1 MKIIITINIAG
12 CNLRMENFMIK
23 TSLIEKMKNNLGINI
38 SSVLLPVKDT
48 DMQRWAV
55 VACDQYTSE
64 PEYWKD
70 ANNFVG
76 ESPSTLRLIF
86 PEAYLESETND
97 QKSARIKSIND
108 NMTTYLNNNL
118 LYEHNNSIILV
129 ERTFE
134 SGLKRHGLML
144 AIDLERYD
152 FSKGSQSLI
161 RATEGTIIDRLPPRI
176 RIRENAELE
185 LPHIM
190 VLIDD
195 AEKTVIEPLVEKADT
210 LTQVYSF
217 DLMKQS
223 GSIKGWKISD
233 ENYIENMVNA
243 LIKLADK
250 ENFKSRYKLNDDK
263 LDVLLFAVG
272 DGNHSLATAK
282 ACWENLKKTLTTEE
296 LQNHPARYAL
306 VEIVNVHDSG
316 LVFEPIHRV
325 VFNVDSRNLIDSFI
339 TYYKNQ
345 GCNAHVV
352 FGSEKPST
360 SGHTIKFVT
369 DSQCGYLVV
378 ENPVYNLDVGTLQSF
393 LDYYKNNNAQ
403 AVIDYV
409 HGEDVTEKLGKQPGN
424 IGFFLSNMDKNELF
438 KTVILDGALPRK
450 TFSMGEA
457 SEKRF
462 YLEARKIK

>member
-1 MKIIITINIAG
+1 
-12 CNLRMENFMIK
+12 MIK
-23 TSLIEKMKNNLGINI
+23 TSLIEKMKNNLGIDI
-38 SSVLLPVKDT
+38 SSVLLPVNDI
-48 DMQRWAV
+48 DMQRWTV

-64 PEYWKD
+64 PEYWND
-70 ANNFVG
+70 VDNFVG

-86 PEAYLESETND
+86 PEAFLESETEEEKTD
-97 QKSARIKSIND
+97 RINRIND
-108 NMTTYLNNNL
+108 SMTSYLDNNL
-118 LYEHNNSIILV
+118 LNEHKNSIILV
-129 ERTFE
+129 ERTFG
-134 SGLKRHGLML
+134 SGVKRNGLMM

-176 RIRENAELE
+176 RIRENAQLE
-185 LPHIM
+185 IPHIM

-195 AEKTVIEPLVEKADT
+195 ADKTVIEPLTAKTNSFEK
-210 LTQVYSF
+210 VYSF

-223 GSIKGWKISD
+223 GSIKGWRISK
-233 ENYIENMVNA
+233 ESIIENLA
-243 LIKLADK
+243 DSLLKLADR
-250 ENFKSRYKLNDDK
+250 ENFKSRYKVNDDYG
-263 LDVLLFAVG
+263 VLLFAVG

-282 ACWENLKKTLTTEE
+282 ACWENIKKTKTEKE
-296 LQNHPARYAL
+296 LKDHPARYAL

-316 LVFEPIHRV
+316 LEFEPIHRV
-325 VFNVDSRNLIDSFI
+325 VFNVNSKHLFDSFI

-345 GCNAHVV
+345 GCNVEITY
-352 FGSEKPST
+352 GSEKPT
-360 SGHTIKFVT
+360 TFGHAIKFVT
-369 DSQCGYLVV
+369 SEGKGYLTV
-378 ENPVYNLDVGTLQSF
+378 ECPLYNLDVGTLQNF
-393 LDYYKNNNAQ
+393 LDYYLKNNSQ
-403 AVIDYV
+403 VGIDYV
-409 HGEDVTEKLGKQPGN
+409 HGEDVTEKLGKLPGN

>member
-1 MKIIITINIAG
+1 M
-12 CNLRMENFMIK
+12 LK
-23 TSLIEKMKNNLGINI
+23 TSLVETMKDKLGIDI
-38 SSVLLPVKDT
+38 SKVLLPKENT
-48 DMQRWAV
+48 DMQKWAV

-64 PEYWKD
+64 PEYWESADKFIG
-70 ANNFVG
+70 N
-76 ESPSTLRLIF
+76 SPSTLRMIF
-86 PEAYLESETND
+86 PEAYLDSETEE
-97 QKSARIKSIND
+97 QKTLRIKNIND
-108 NMTTYLNNNL
+108 NMTSYLNDKMLCEYDNAV
-118 LYEHNNSIILV
+118 ILV
-129 ERTFE
+129 ERVFSNGHT
-134 SGLKRHGLML
+134 RHGLVL
-144 AIDLERYD
+144 AVDLERYD

-176 RIRENAELE
+176 RIRENAQLE

-190 VLIDD
+190 ILIDD
-195 AEKTVIEPLVEKADT
+195 VAKTVIEPLVSKASS

-223 GSIKGWKISD
+223 GSIKGWKIS
-233 ENYIENMVNA
+233 EESYIEDIINA
-243 LIKLADK
+243 LLKISDK
-250 ENFKSRYKLNDDK
+250 ESFKKRYNLQDNN

-282 ACWENLKKTLTTEE
+282 ACWENLKKTLTIEE

-325 VFNVDSRNLIDSFI
+325 VFNVDYKHLTEAFC

-345 GCNAHVV
+345 GCDVSV
-352 FGSEKPST
+352 IFSDKKPT
-360 SGHTIKFVT
+360 SVGHSIKFVT
-369 DSQCGYLVV
+369 SECDGYLTV
-378 ENPVYNLDVGTLQSF
+378 ECPLYNLDVGTLQNF
-393 LDYYKNNNAQ
+393 LDHYLKNNPQ
-403 AVIDYV
+403 VGIDYV
-409 HGEDVTEKLGKQPGN
+409 HGEEITEKLGKQPGN
-424 IGFFLSNMDKNELF
+424 IGFFLSKMDKNELF

-462 YLEARKIK
+462 YLEARKIR

>member
-1 MKIIITINIAG
+1 
-12 CNLRMENFMIK
+12 MIK
-23 TSLIEKMKNNLGINI
+23 TSLIEKMKNKLGIDI
-38 SSVLLPVKDT
+38 SSVLLPVKEI

-64 PEYWKD
+64 PEYWND
-70 ANNFVG
+70 VDRFVG

-86 PEAYLESETND
+86 PEAFLESETEAE
-97 QKSARIKSIND
+97 KAARINGIND
-108 NMTTYLNNNL
+108 SMTAYLNDNL
-118 LYEHNNSIILV
+118 LNEHEHSIILV
-129 ERTFE
+129 ERTFK
-134 SGLKRHGLML
+134 SDVKRHGLMM
-144 AIDLERYD
+144 AVDLERYD

-176 RIRENAELE
+176 RIRENAQLE
-185 LPHIM
+185 VPHIM

-195 AEKTVIEPLVEKADT
+195 ADKTVIEPLSTKIDAFEE
-210 LTQVYSF
+210 VYSF

-233 ENYIENMVNA
+233 ESLIDNLTDS
-243 LIKLADK
+243 LIKLADN
-250 ENFKSRYKLNDDK
+250 ENFKSRYKVNDDYG
-263 LDVLLFAVG
+263 VLLFAVG

-282 ACWENLKKTLTTEE
+282 ACWENIKKSKSAIELKD
-296 LQNHPARYAL
+296 HPARYAL

-325 VFNVDSRNLIDSFI
+325 VFNVNSKHMFDSFI
-339 TYYKNQ
+339 SYYKNQ
-345 GCNAHVV
+345 GCNVDITY
-352 FGSEKPST
+352 GSNKPNT
-360 SGHTIKFVT
+360 PGHAIKFVT
-369 DSQCGYLVV
+369 AESEGYLTV
-378 ENPVYNLDVGTLQSF
+378 ECPLYNLDVGTLQNF
-393 LDYYKNNNAQ
+393 LDQYLKNNSQ
-403 AVIDYV
+403 VGIDYV

-424 IGFFLSNMDKNELF
+424 IGFFLSTMDKNELF

-462 YLEARKIK
+462 YLEVRKIK

>member
-1 MKIIITINIAG
+1 
-12 CNLRMENFMIK
+12 MIK
-23 TSLIEKMKNNLGINI
+23 TSLIEKMKNNLGIDI
-38 SSVLLPVKDT
+38 SSVLLPVNDI
-48 DMQRWAV
+48 DMQRWTV

-64 PEYWKD
+64 PEYWND
-70 ANNFVG
+70 IDNFVG

-86 PEAYLESETND
+86 PEAFLESETEEEKTD
-97 QKSARIKSIND
+97 RINRIND
-108 NMTTYLNNNL
+108 SMTSYLDNNL
-118 LYEHNNSIILV
+118 LNEHKNSIILV
-129 ERTFE
+129 ERTFG
-134 SGLKRHGLML
+134 SGVKRNGLMM

-176 RIRENAELE
+176 RIRENAQLE
-185 LPHIM
+185 IPHIM

-195 AEKTVIEPLVEKADT
+195 ADKTVIEPLTAKTNSFEK
-210 LTQVYSF
+210 VYSF

-223 GSIKGWKISD
+223 GSIKGWRISK
-233 ENYIENMVNA
+233 ESIIENLA
-243 LIKLADK
+243 DSLLKLADR
-250 ENFKSRYKLNDDK
+250 ENFKSRYKVNDDYG
-263 LDVLLFAVG
+263 VLLFAVG

-282 ACWENLKKTLTTEE
+282 ACWENIKKTKTEKE
-296 LQNHPARYAL
+296 LKDHPARYAL

-316 LVFEPIHRV
+316 LEFEPIHRV
-325 VFNVDSRNLIDSFI
+325 VFNVNSKHLFDSFI

-345 GCNAHVV
+345 GCNVEITY
-352 FGSEKPST
+352 GSEKPT
-360 SGHTIKFVT
+360 TFGHAIKFVT
-369 DSQCGYLVV
+369 SEGKGYLTV
-378 ENPVYNLDVGTLQSF
+378 ECPLYNLDVGTLQNF
-393 LDYYKNNNAQ
+393 LDYYLKNNSQ
-403 AVIDYV
+403 VGIDYV
-409 HGEDVTEKLGKQPGN
+409 HGEDVTEKLGKLPGN

>member
-1 MKIIITINIAG
+1 
-12 CNLRMENFMIK
+12 MIK

-38 SSVLLPVKDT
+38 SSVLLPEKDI
-48 DMQRWAV
+48 DMQRWSV

-70 ANNFVG
+70 VDAFV
-76 ESPSTLRLIF
+76 EDNPSTLRLIF
-86 PEAYLESETND
+86 PEAYLESESEE
-97 QKSARIKSIND
+97 QKTLRIKNIND
-108 NMTTYLNNNL
+108 SMTTYLNNNL
-118 LYEHNNSIILV
+118 LCEHNNSMILV
-129 ERTFE
+129 ERTFK

-144 AIDLERYD
+144 ALDLERYD

-161 RATEGTIIDRLPPRI
+161 RATEGTILDRLPPRI
-176 RIRENAELE
+176 RIRENAQLE
-185 LPHIM
+185 SPHIM

-195 AEKTVIEPLVEKADT
+195 ADKTVIEPLVEKSDT

-223 GSIKGWKISD
+223 GSIKGWKVCEESF
-233 ENYIENMVNA
+233 IEDAANA
-243 LIKLADK
+243 LYKLADK
-250 ENFKSRYKLNDDK
+250 ENFKSRYNLDNDY
-263 LDVLLFAVG
+263 DVLLFAVG

-282 ACWENLKKTLTTEE
+282 ACWENIKKTSSPEE
-296 LQNHPARYAL
+296 IANHPARYAL

-325 VFNVDSRNLIDSFI
+325 VFNVDSNNLIDSFI
-339 TYYKNQ
+339 TYYKKM

-352 FGSEKPST
+352 FDAEKVSK
-360 SGHTIKFVT
+360 SGHAIKFVN
-369 DSQCGYLVV
+369 SEKCGYLIV
-378 ENPVYNLDVGTLQSF
+378 ENPIYNLDVGTLQSF
-393 LDYYKNNNAQ
+393 LDDYLKNNSQ
-403 AVIDYV
+403 ISIDYV

>member
-1 MKIIITINIAG
+1 
-12 CNLRMENFMIK
+12 MIK
-23 TSLIEKMKNNLGINI
+23 ASLIKKMKNELGIDI
-38 SSVLLPVKDT
+38 SSILLPINKI

-70 ANNFVG
+70 VESFVG

-86 PEAYLESETND
+86 PEAFLENETEEQKND
-97 QKSARIKSIND
+97 RIKRIYDS
-108 NMTTYLNNNL
+108 MTSYLNNNL
-118 LYEHNNSIILV
+118 FYAHEYTIILV

-134 SGLKRHGLML
+134 NGVKRRGLMMAL
-144 AIDLERYD
+144 DLDRYD

-176 RIRENAELE
+176 RIRENAPLE
-185 LPHIM
+185 IPHIM

-195 AEKTVIEPLVEKADT
+195 ADKTVIEPLTAKRESFEE
-210 LTQVYSF
+210 VYSF
-217 DLMKQS
+217 DLMKNS
-223 GSIKGWKISD
+223 GSIKGWKIND
-233 ENYIENMVNA
+233 ESLIEELA
-243 LIKLADK
+243 ASFIKLADR
-250 ENFKSRYKLNDDK
+250 ENFKSRYNVNDDYG
-263 LDVLLFAVG
+263 VLLFAVG

-282 ACWENLKKTLTTEE
+282 ACWENLKKTMSEDE
-296 LQNHPARYAL
+296 LKNHPARYAL

-325 VFNVDSRNLIDSFI
+325 VFNVDHKHLFDSFI
-339 TYYKNQ
+339 SYYKNQ
-345 GCNAHVV
+345 GCNVDITY
-352 FGSEKPST
+352 GSEKPNT
-360 SGHTIKFVT
+360 PGHAIKFVNS
-369 DSQCGYLVV
+369 DREGYLTV
-378 ENPVYNLDVGTLQSF
+378 ECPLYNLDVGTLQNF
-393 LDYYKNNNAQ
+393 LDHYLKNNSQ
-403 AVIDYV
+403 IGIDYV

-424 IGFFLSNMDKNELF
+424 IGFFLSPMDKNELF
-438 KTVILDGALPRK
+438 RTVILDGALPRK